1 VVGGEIENPEKSS
14 RGKRAR
20 REKKREKASGHVLK
34 DEITKS
40 TDLTVLPAFGSQARQ
55 SVPTGTNPMKLLAS
69 KRAIS
74 WADVAKRQR
83 DDSDHSFHEILSLT
97 IELNDW

>member
-1 VVGGEIENPEKSS
+1 
-14 RGKRAR
+14 
-20 REKKREKASGHVLK
+20 
-34 DEITKS
+34 
-40 TDLTVLPAFGSQARQ
+40 
-55 SVPTGTNPMKLLAS
+55 MKLLAS